1 MNLSCPTCQRTL
13 ISQFAYKIGS
23 HMYCPNCVEVE
34 MNDGHAFVLNH
45 EKALLVESH
54 SKRKMMNKG
63 EAVYR
68 LEEKV

>member
-1 MNLSCPTCQRTL
+1 
-13 ISQFAYKIGS
+13 
-23 HMYCPNCVEVE
+23 MYCPNCVEVE